1 MQHFKREKSA
11 YILYMSVELMVSA
24 SNSLKTKRR
33 VIKRITERLR
43 NKFNVSVA
51 EMDYTNLWQRSL
63 IGLTMVSNDKQ
74 LINRSANAI
83 ENFLREFHEIALL
96 DISVEV
102 F

>member
-1 MQHFKREKSA
+1 MQHFKREQSA
-11 YILYMSVELMVSA
+11 YILFMSVELMVSA

-33 VIKRITERLR
+33 VIKSITERLR

-51 EMDYTNLWQRSL
+51 EIDYMNLWQRSL